1 MRLQILLGGFLLAA
15 TALPAAA
22 SGGLECTIKDKSVRF
37 TVNAGITSGMGRPTF
52 NLKGELAIVDRAVA
66 QDLRAVTFAAD
77 DRPQYWLDGKEL
89 RLVLYKERQGDKP
102 FGSVE
107 LELRAKAAGDD
118 GTFRGTYKLSTY
130 DMSGSDSGE
139 GKATTLRGKIA
150 CSVE

>member
-1 MRLQILLGGFLLAA
+1 MRLQCLLGGYFLAA
-15 TALPAAA
+15 AALPAAA
-22 SGGLECTIKDKSVRF
+22 SGGLECSIKDKAVRF
-37 TVNAGITSGMGRPTF
+37 TVNAGVTSGMGQPTF
-52 NLKGELAIVDRAVA
+52 NLKGDLELLDRTVA
-66 QDLRAVTFAAD
+66 QDLRVVAFGNG

-89 RLVLYKERQGDKP
+89 RLVLYKEREGDKP

-118 GTFRGTYKLSTY
+118 GAFRGTYRLTTY

-139 GKATTLRGKIA
+139 GKTTTLRGKIA